1 MNSNP
6 VRSRNWFILF
16 RSSRTDGRVSETMET
31 RDICWPGWLADLVWR
46 CLIINHPKKHLSQ
59 QISVFNR
66 LLAPEPGPD
75 VVIRHVTLS
84 GVSSQ
89 PPSLHCLNYQHETIG
104 KSYKSKKIC
113 YCRTL
118 ICGLLLATQSLDHPL
133 IGLYPPLLA
142 PPVSC
147 SGPCECQLDVSAKYR
162 APGSGAQQGQ
172 YS

>member
-118 ICGLLLATQSLDHPL
+118 ICGLLFIGHSVSWSSSHWL
-133 IGLYPPLLA
+133 ISSSTRP
-142 PPVSC
+142 SC
-147 SGPCECQLDVSAKYR
+147 LMSRTTWMSARCQC
-162 APGSGAQQGQ
+162 
-172 YS
+172 